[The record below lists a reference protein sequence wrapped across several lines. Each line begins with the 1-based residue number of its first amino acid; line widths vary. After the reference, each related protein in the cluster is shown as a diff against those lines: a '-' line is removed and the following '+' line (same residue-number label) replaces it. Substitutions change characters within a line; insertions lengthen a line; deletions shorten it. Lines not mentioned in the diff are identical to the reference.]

1 MASVVAQ
8 ADSIAVT
15 VDPGRDDPHWLPL
28 PMVDSVRMLSLDDN
42 RWNNLTGGYRMK
54 CDPRPLLAQLKSE
67 QTRETAWHELW
78 EELHHQ
84 GDVGEASYASVPHL
98 VRIHRT
104 DGTVDWNTYAMV
116 AIIELARGKGN
127 NPELPTW
134 LEEDY
139 HRAIRELA
147 EIGAAEIRH
156 ADEPD
161 TVRAILSVIA
171 ISKGL
176 RTHGRFLVEY
186 SEDELLDIEARA
198 AAFE

>member
-1 MASVVAQ
+1 VNG
-8 ADSIAVT
+8 AVL
-15 VDPGRDDPHWLPL
+15 GGPL
-28 PMVDSVRMLSLDDN
+28 GMVDFVRMLSLDDN
-42 RWNNLTGGYRMK
+42 RWNDLTGGYRMK
-54 CDPRPLLAQLKSE
+54 CDPRPLLAQLESE

-98 VRIHRT
+98 VRIHQT
-104 DGTVDWNTYAMV
+104 SGIIDWNTYAMV

-127 NPELPTW
+127 NPEVPTW

-147 EIGAAEIRH
+147 EIAVAEVWRS
-156 ADEPD
+156 DERD

-171 ISKGL
+171 IAKGL
-176 RTHGRFLVEY
+176 RTHGKFLVEY
-186 SEDELLDIEARA
+186 SEDEMVDIEARA
-198 AAFE
+198 GF